1 MAKKKNNVLL
11 IGLIL
16 ILVLAIGLSYG
27 YYLLSKVQENNNVV
41 GSKCFKLELASEEN
55 NINLNNMYPI
65 SDEEGKSL
73 TPYTFTLK
81 NTCDMT
87 ASYTLSMEMLEG
99 TTLNSKYVDVMV
111 NNGEIKLLNS
121 YDEANT
127 VLTGSTESRI
137 LDKGLL
143 ASNTTKDY
151 SIRFWMDKNVE
162 DIDSMNKSFQSKIIV
177 DSTPINYDGQIVYDF
192 DYTGGEQTFIAP
204 VSGTYKLETWGAQ
217 GGDSSD
223 GLIGGLGGYASGNID
238 LKEAKHLYIYVG
250 GAGRINGSNN
260 QELGEDY
267 TNKYFGS
274 AEGGYNGGG
283 VSGNQSIYNGSGGG
297 STDLRIVSGNWNS
310 YDSLKSRIIV
320 AGGGGGSSQYQ
331 SILGQGG
338 SGGGLF
344 GNDGSISSS
353 YYNDRYS
360 GGGKQNSNGYSYYE
374 YGVGNFGMGGHG
386 SLISNENVTRVDGG
400 GGSGYY
406 GGAGGGDYGAGGAG
420 GSSFISGHNGC
431 DAIKEES
438 TENNIIHTG
447 QSIHYSGLYFTNT
460 LMIDGD
466 GYKWTDKK
474 EEQIGMP
481 SHSNNSIIMGN
492 SGNGYARIT
501 LVSIDE

>member
-1 MAKKKNNVLL
+1 MMKSKKIK
-11 IGLIL
+11 IL
-16 ILVLAIGLSYG
+16 TISILCILTITTGLSYG
-27 YYLLSKVQENNNVV
+27 YYLLNKVQENNNIV
-41 GSKCFKLELASEEN
+41 GSKCFNLELASEEN

-111 NNGEIKLLNS
+111 NNGEIKLLTS
-121 YDEANT
+121 YDEAST

-143 ASNTTKDY
+143 ASNSSKDY
-151 SIRFWMDKNVE
+151 SIRFWMDKDVE
-162 DIDSMNKSFQSKIIV
+162 DIDSMNKTFQSKIIV

-192 DYTGGEQTFIAP
+192 DYTGGEQTFITP
-204 VSGTYKLETWGAQ
+204 VSGTYKVELWGA
-217 GGDSSD
+217 GAGNDNTTLSFGSYTS
-223 GLIGGLGGYASGNID
+223 GFIKLKLGMLMYV
-238 LKEAKHLYIYVG
+238 YVG
-250 GAGRINGSNN
+250 ENGFKTVT
-260 QELGEDY
+260 GKD
-267 TNKYFGS
+267 NKSFRF
-274 AEGGYNGGG
+274 NGGG
-283 VSGNQSIYNGSGGG
+283 YGNFVCYKYHSTTSIGPYGFNLVGGG
-297 STDLRIVSGNWNS
+297 ATDIRIVSGEWNDFS
-310 YDSLKSRIIV
+310 SLKSRLMV
-320 AGGGGGSSQYQ
+320 AAGSGGINMRERYNSYGNGGGLYSEDGGYFGNEKYKATGATQTSPGSVNGKFGIGGYAIYGGDNCDINDGGGGGGGYYGGGGSSTGNNVYQ
-331 SILGQGG
+331 AS
-338 SGGGLF
+338 
-344 GNDGSISSS
+344 
-353 YYNDRYS
+353 
-360 GGGKQNSNGYSYYE
+360 
-374 YGVGNFGMGGHG
+374 
-386 SLISNENVTRVDGG
+386 T
-400 GGSGYY
+400 
-406 GGAGGGDYGAGGAG
+406 GAG

-466 GYKWTDKK
+466 GYRWTDKK

-492 SGNGYARIT
+492 PGNGYARIT

>member
-1 MAKKKNNVLL
+1 MAKKKNNFLL

-16 ILVLAIGLSYG
+16 ILVLVIGFSYG
-27 YYLLSKVQENNNVV
+27 YYLLNRVQENNNIV

-192 DYTGGEQTFIAP
+192 GYTGGEQTFTAP

-217 GGDSSD
+217 GD
-223 GLIGGLGGYASGNID
+223 GWLGGIGGSGGYSSGNIK
-238 LKEAKHLYIYVG
+238 LYKETKLYVNVG
-250 GAGRINGSNN
+250 GKGIKK
-260 QELGEDY
+260 E
-267 TNKYFGS
+267 
-274 AEGGYNGGG
+274 
-283 VSGNQSIYNGSGGG
+283 YNGSGSGG
-297 STDLRIVSGNWNS
+297 GATHISIESGELYTLSESKLLIVSGGGGAGEHEHGGSAGGYVGSNGFAIDNS
-310 YDSLKSRIIV
+310 YPYYGTGGSQISGGIGVEVSNYPATADINGDFGISGKGYSNIDGGSDGGTGYF
-320 AGGGGGSSQYQ
+320 GGGGTT
-331 SILGQGG
+331 LAGG
-338 SGGGLF
+338 
-344 GNDGSISSS
+344 
-353 YYNDRYS
+353 
-360 GGGKQNSNGYSYYE
+360 
-374 YGVGNFGMGGHG
+374 
-386 SLISNENVTRVDGG
+386 GG
-400 GGSGYY
+400 GGSGYIGNLLLNNKVMY
-406 GGAGGGDYGAGGAG
+406 CYNCVE
-420 GSSFISGHNGC
+420 SS
-431 DAIKEES
+431 EES
-438 TENNIIHTG
+438 TKTISTTCNEEIPT
-447 QSIHYSGLYFTNT
+447 SYCA
-460 LMIDGD
+460 
-466 GYKWTDKK
+466 KK
-474 EEQIGMP
+474 ED
-481 SHSNNSIIMGN
+481 
-492 SGNGYARIT
+492 GYARIT